1 MSNKPF
7 GIFTDMILKE
17 ATLTEVTTSEP
28 LQEFVTISK
37 DKLDSKMVA
46 DIKKVYDN
54 CYKDLCDWPRMH
66 FGNSKETLGD
76 HSKPFNRM
84 YNVIKE
90 KISDKPRQNLPF
102 NCGQGI
108 ISMTGPTSPEAM
120 AKLLSK
126 NVEAAGFKLTPS
138 RGSGFKDFWNGRY
151 YYKVYGDRIV
161 IMNPYVTYTTYYGA
175 PIGFSSVCIE
185 VKCYNYDEKVKKH
198 FNLK

>member
-1 MSNKPF
+1 
-7 GIFTDMILKE
+7 
-17 ATLTEVTTSEP
+17 
-28 LQEFVTISK
+28 
-37 DKLDSKMVA
+37 MVA
-46 DIKKVYDN
+46 DIKKVYDS
-54 CYKDLCDWPRMH
+54 CYKDLSNWPRLH

-84 YNVIKE
+84 YDVIKD

-138 RGSGFKDFWNGRY
+138 RGSGFKDFLSGRY
-151 YYKVYGDRIV
+151 YYKIWRSYCNHKSLYNLYYILWS
-161 IMNPYVTYTTYYGA
+161 TYWILICLYR
-175 PIGFSSVCIE
+175 SQM
-185 VKCYNYDEKVKKH
+185 
-198 FNLK
+198 LQL

>member
-1 MSNKPF
+1 
-7 GIFTDMILKE
+7 
-17 ATLTEVTTSEP
+17 
-28 LQEFVTISK
+28 
-37 DKLDSKMVA
+37 MVA

-84 YNVIKE
+84 YDAIKD

-138 RGSGFKDFWNGRY
+138 RGSGFKDFLNGRY

-175 PIGFSSVCIE
+175 PIGFSFVCIE